1 MTDKPMRTAVR
12 RMQDEA
18 VVANQFDGGMNG
30 IDETESLFR
39 RPRQPIQTAGR
50 LKT

>member
-1 MTDKPMRTAVR
+1 
-12 RMQDEA
+12 MQDEA